1 MVLRYHPCPSI
12 SELIPDEDTL
22 ELYRQ
27 HELAGHGETG
37 LSGLSL
43 KEKQVIERLQAR
55 QQDLPLLN
63 MLLQA
68 LRIPGLRPGFMAGNI
83 NRLLRMKCPHCK
95 EHAHYIQHILNVWTY
110 IMGPQNVS
118 NLDAESVRLL
128 QGRSPV
134 WSTADHDFIRRL
146 LSVGV
151 LFPGVTDPER
161 RTLLARRLL
170 SVTTIIPSLRTFM
183 EDTKY
188 LLPCALALRR
198 LIPDAPGDTIQTCLW
213 HYYSAPEPHTK
224 NGRATFLHA
233 YRRLWLFTMRCFPH
247 LVSIMPLRDRR
258 GAARRVHRSREKSK
272 RCWTALAHLAW
283 SQGFRT
289 PKIAAI
295 LQQWGFRPVQCQR
308 QGHFQEPYLTRNGTG
323 PWKLRHR
330 CGMPSEMSFLQ
341 SQPFLTLHNIDTHRD
356 CVAGEDLTPFAV
368 ARGIFQAFLGNLPTL
383 PEPVANASLHNYKA
397 RNKEHRFLPSQPV
410 ATFHSLDHSVHLL
423 SPSMCHEPRR
433 VLATNGS
440 HLETDR
446 RRTSAEPLLHDVWQ
460 DGNTPGQRIDY
471 SPSSYGSPAASS
483 HGEPARRP
491 LFDSAELVRIGDSNP
506 FSSFTTRIDS
516 PHPQYTPVH
525 KCPPTAVSP
534 VAGPSHS
541 RLGLLGWKTR
551 KRPQD
556 LPSPGSSGAEGKGIL
571 YEMGTPATVYYLPL
585 PRARRLFK
593 QYLDSH
599 PHFVYARLT
608 SKGHHLVDPAAVPGH
623 LRLAVVVAG
632 PEQLMSL
639 CDEDNALIEDKDE
652 HCAQD
657 AQA

>member
-22 ELYRQ
+22 KLYRQ
-27 HELAGHGETG
+27 YELAGHGETG

-43 KEKQVIERLQAR
+43 KEKQVIERLRAR

-68 LRIPGLRPGFMAGNI
+68 LRISGLRPGFMAGNI

-110 IMGPQNVS
+110 IMGPQHVS

-134 WSTADHDFIRRL
+134 WSTTDHEFIRRL

-161 RTLLARRLL
+161 RALLARRLL
-170 SVTTIIPSLRTFM
+170 SVATIIPSLRTFM

-289 PKIAAI
+289 PKISAI
-295 LQQWGFRPVQCQR
+295 LQQWGFRPGQCQR
-308 QGHFQEPYLTRNGTG
+308 RGHFQEPHLTRNGTG

-330 CGMPSEMSFLQ
+330 P
-341 SQPFLTLHNIDTHRD
+341 
-356 CVAGEDLTPFAV
+356 
-368 ARGIFQAFLGNLPTL
+368 
-383 PEPVANASLHNYKA
+383 
-397 RNKEHRFLPSQPV
+397 
-410 ATFHSLDHSVHLL
+410 DHSVHLL
-423 SPSMCHEPRR
+423 SPSLSREPRR

-460 DGNTPGQRIDY
+460 DGNTPGQRTNY
-471 SPSSYGSPAASS
+471 SLSSYGSPAASS
-483 HGEPARRP
+483 QGEPARRP

-506 FSSFTTRIDS
+506 FSSSSTRIDS
-516 PHPQYTPVH
+516 PHPQHTPVH
-525 KCPPTAVSP
+525 KCLPTAVSP

-593 QYLDSH
+593 HYLDSH

-608 SKGHHLVDPAAVPGH
+608 SRGHRLVDPAAVPGH
-623 LRLAVVVAG
+623 LRHAVVVAG
-632 PEQLMSL
+632 PKQLMSL
-639 CDEDNALIEDKDE
+639 SDEDNALIEDKDE

>member
-1 MVLRYHPCPSI
+1 MVLRYHPCPSFP
-12 SELIPDEDTL
+12 ELIPDEDIL
-22 ELYRQ
+22 KLYRQ
-27 HELAGHGETG
+27 YELAGHDETG

-43 KEKQVIERLQAR
+43 KEK
-55 QQDLPLLN
+55 QDLPLLN

-68 LRIPGLRPGFMAGNI
+68 LRIPGLRSGFMAGNI

-95 EHAHYIQHILNVWTY
+95 EYVYYIQHILNVWTY
-110 IMGPQNVS
+110 IMGPQHVS
-118 NLDAESVRLL
+118 DLDAESVRLL

-134 WSTADHDFIRRL
+134 WSAIDHDFIRRL

-161 RTLLARRLL
+161 RALLARRLL
-170 SVTTIIPSLRTFM
+170 SVATIIPSLRTFM

-224 NGRATFLHA
+224 NGRAT
-233 YRRLWLFTMRCFPH
+233 
-247 LVSIMPLRDRR
+247 IMPLRDRR
-258 GAARRVHRSREKSK
+258 GAAKRVHRSREKSK
-272 RCWTALAHLAW
+272 RCWTALAYLAW

-295 LQQWGFRPVQCQR
+295 LQQWGFRPVQYQR
-308 QGHFQEPYLTRNGTG
+308 RRHFQEPHLTRNGTG

-330 CGMPSEMSFLQ
+330 P
-341 SQPFLTLHNIDTHRD
+341 
-356 CVAGEDLTPFAV
+356 
-368 ARGIFQAFLGNLPTL
+368 
-383 PEPVANASLHNYKA
+383 
-397 RNKEHRFLPSQPV
+397 
-410 ATFHSLDHSVHLL
+410 DHSVHLL
-423 SPSMCHEPRR
+423 SPSLCREPRR
-433 VLATNGS
+433 ILATNGS

-446 RRTSAEPLLHDVWQ
+446 RRTSTEPLLHDVWQ
-460 DGNTPGQRIDY
+460 DGNTPGQRINY

-483 HGEPARRP
+483 HG
-491 LFDSAELVRIGDSNP
+491 DSNL
-506 FSSFTTRIDS
+506 FSSSTTRIGS
-516 PHPQYTPVH
+516 PHPQHTPVH

-534 VAGPSHS
+534 VAGPSYS

-571 YEMGTPATVYYLPL
+571 YEMGTPATMYYLPL

-599 PHFVYARLT
+599 PHFFYARLT
-608 SKGHHLVDPAAVPGH
+608 SRGHRLVDPAAVPGH
-623 LRLAVVVAG
+623 LKHAVVVAG
-632 PEQLMSL
+632 PKQLMPL

-652 HCAQD
+652 DCAQD

>member
-12 SELIPDEDTL
+12 SEFIPDEDTL
-22 ELYRQ
+22 KLYRQ
-27 HELAGHGETG
+27 YELTGHNETG

-110 IMGPQNVS
+110 IMSPQHVFI
-118 NLDAESVRLL
+118 LDAESVRLL

-134 WSTADHDFIRRL
+134 WSTTDHDFIRRL

-151 LFPGVTDPER
+151 LFPGVTDPEGR
-161 RTLLARRLL
+161 ALLARRLL
-170 SVTTIIPSLRTFM
+170 SVATIIPSLRTFM

-198 LIPDAPGDTIQTCLW
+198 LIPDAPGDTIQACLW
-213 HYYSAPEPHTK
+213 HYYSAPEPHTT
-224 NGRATFLHA
+224 NGRVAFLHA

-295 LQQWGFRPVQCQR
+295 LQQWGFRSVQRQR
-308 QGHFQEPYLTRNGTG
+308 QGHFQEPHLTRNGTG
-323 PWKLRHR
+323 PWKMRHR
-330 CGMPSEMSFLQ
+330 P
-341 SQPFLTLHNIDTHRD
+341 
-356 CVAGEDLTPFAV
+356 
-368 ARGIFQAFLGNLPTL
+368 
-383 PEPVANASLHNYKA
+383 
-397 RNKEHRFLPSQPV
+397 
-410 ATFHSLDHSVHLL
+410 DHSVHLL
-423 SPSMCHEPRR
+423 SPSLCREPKR

-446 RRTSAEPLLHDVWQ
+446 RRTGAEPLLHDVWR
-460 DGNTPGQRIDY
+460 DGNTPGQRIKY

-506 FSSFTTRIDS
+506 FSSSTTRIDS
-516 PHPQYTPVH
+516 PHPPYTPVH

-556 LPSPGSSGAEGKGIL
+556 LPPPRSSGAEGKGIL

-608 SKGHHLVDPAAVPGH
+608 SRGHRLVDPAAVPSH
-623 LRLAVVVAG
+623 LKHAVVIAG
-632 PEQLMSL
+632 PKQLMSL
-639 CDEDNALIEDKDE
+639 CDKEDALMEDKE
-652 HCAQD
+652 ERQPQN

>member
-22 ELYRQ
+22 KLYRQ
-27 HELAGHGETG
+27 YELPGHGETG

-95 EHAHYIQHILNVWTY
+95 EHAHYIQHILNVWAY
-110 IMGPQNVS
+110 IMGPQHVS
-118 NLDAESVRLL
+118 DLDAESVRLL

-134 WSTADHDFIRRL
+134 WSTTDHDFIRRL
-146 LSVGV
+146 LSIGV

-161 RTLLARRLL
+161 RALLARRLL
-170 SVTTIIPSLRTFM
+170 SVATIIPSLRTFM

-308 QGHFQEPYLTRNGTG
+308 QGHFQEPHLTRNWTG

-330 CGMPSEMSFLQ
+330 CGMPSEMTFLQ

-368 ARGIFQAFLGNLPTL
+368 ARDIFQAFLGNLPTL
-383 PEPVANASLHNYKA
+383 PEPVASPSLRTYKG
-397 RNKEHRFLPSQPV
+397 RNKEHKFLSSQPV
-410 ATFHSLDHSVHLL
+410 ATFQSPDHSVHLL
-423 SPSMCHEPRR
+423 SPSLCREPRR

-440 HLETDR
+440 HLETDK
-446 RRTSAEPLLHDVWQ
+446 RRTSAELLLHDVWR
-460 DGNTPGQRIDY
+460 DGTTPGQRIDY

-506 FSSFTTRIDS
+506 FSSSSTRIDS
-516 PHPQYTPVH
+516 PHPKHTPVH

-534 VAGPSHS
+534 VAGSSHS

-608 SKGHHLVDPAAVPGH
+608 SKGHRLVDPAAVPGH
-623 LRLAVVVAG
+623 LRHAVVVAG
-632 PEQLMSL
+632 PKQLMSL